1 MTTHTT
7 TPNERTRI
15 AILAFDDC
23 DQLDVTGPYE
33 ILTQAASFLAKRT
46 PPKQLDVTIVTVP
59 GATAKPHEVR
69 ASQGLTFGC
78 TPWDD
83 TLQPDVLIVA
93 GGWIGKDSNGQYVGI
108 TKQMHNP
115 SFTNVVAAQHAQGRL
130 VTSVCTGAFG
140 LVGAGIAEGR
150 HMTTHPGVLEL
161 LRDYGVI
168 VLNPDTEARV
178 VDAGDIVSCG
188 GVTAGI
194 DEALYLVKRLWPD
207 DPKLVDDVRNFVD
220 YHYQATEKSFP
231 S

>member
-1 MTTHTT
+1 MTTGNTPADGHTS
-7 TPNERTRI
+7 I

-33 ILTQAASFLAKRT
+33 ILMQAADFLAKRT
-46 PPKQLDVTIVTVP
+46 PPQTLDISIVTVP
-59 GATAKPHEVR
+59 GATAKPDVVR
-69 ASQGLTFGC
+69 SRQGLTFGC
-78 TPWDD
+78 TPWNDA
-83 TLQPDVLIVA
+83 QKPDVLIVA
-93 GGWIGKDSNGQYVGI
+93 GGDIGKDAHGNYVGI
-108 TKQMHNP
+108 MKQMRNP

-140 LVGAGIAEGR
+140 VVGAGIAEGR
-150 HMTTHPGVLEL
+150 HMTTHPGVLDL
-161 LRDYGVI
+161 LKDYGVI
-168 VLNPDTEARV
+168 VINPDTEARV

-207 DPKLVDDVRNFVD
+207 DAQLVDDVRNFVD
-220 YHYQATEKSFP
+220 YHYQGTEKSFP

>member
-1 MTTHTT
+1 MATSGTSAAAH
-7 TPNERTRI
+7 TRI

-33 ILTQAASFLAKRT
+33 ILTQTASFLAKRT
-46 PPKQLDVTIVTVP
+46 PPQQLDVTIVTVP
-59 GATAKPHEVR
+59 GATAKPNEVR

-78 TPWDD
+78 TPWSDG
-83 TLQPDVLIVA
+83 LRPDVLIVA
-93 GGWIGKDSNGQYVGI
+93 GGEVGKDAHGQNVGI

-115 SFTNVVAAQHAQGRL
+115 AFTKVIAAHHAQHRL

-140 LVGAGIAEGR
+140 LAGACIAEGR
-150 HMTTHPGVLEL
+150 HMTTHPGVVDL

-207 DPKLVDDVRNFVD
+207 DTQLLTDVRNFVD